1 LEEAKA
7 KLKDLDEIPVQNQTK
22 QRRILKYS
30 ERHVSRCIQGL
41 IVALVIWWLFPTLQH
56 SDYDKGCFQENY
68 EYPFQQD
75 LPLIGYF
82 KTHKPLIGRE
92 WLFAK
97 IQDSLEQ
104 TKPRGVLLLAQM
116 GYGKSALISLLL
128 CAKRNEKG
136 RHIRDKMVAFHI
148 CKFDVKSTRN
158 PARFIR
164 RMIGFFA
171 TRSPEYGSI
180 ISMLPTSSI
189 IFDMYAC
196 EREIE
201 ACFDAA
207 ILNPLKEIEINKTG
221 LNDWIIVVDALDEC
235 YDNSLG
241 RNPLKDILFS
251 RIKQMPTWTKLLLTS
266 RNFSVE
272 TRIRQYM
279 HSFHLSTDDSRNI
292 EDMKMFIL
300 SKVPE
305 AGSNMD
311 RLTDISEGNF
321 LYMSMK
327 LILHYVNNL
336 EHLDEGD
343 ETAAF
348 VAVKVEEL
356 YNKKQ

>member
-1 LEEAKA
+1 MTHSESWKWQNSYKEIASLCVPQKWSSVPTISDVSYCTNIWKNCTAFKINENVLQELQTVRNELIAHSSDGKLSDDETTRVFDAVESVFKDRDVIPHIDAKNLTQHLLLIKNQA
-7 KLKDLDEIPVQNQTK
+7 PTALTHFIKTCSQTTKSNKTKAHFEIF
-22 QRRILKYS
+22 RAA
-30 ERHVSRCIQGL
+30 CISMYPGL
-41 IVALVIWWLFPTLQH
+41 NR
-56 SDYDKGCFQENY
+56 CFQENY

-97 IQDSLEQ
+97 IQENIDQ

-116 GYGKSALISLLL
+116 GYGKSALISHLL

-207 ILNPLKEIEINKTG
+207 ILNPLKEIEINK
-221 LNDWIIVVDALDEC
+221 
-235 YDNSLG
+235 
-241 RNPLKDILFS
+241 
-251 RIKQMPTWTKLLLTS
+251 
-266 RNFSVE
+266 
-272 TRIRQYM
+272 
-279 HSFHLSTDDSRNI
+279 
-292 EDMKMFIL
+292 
-300 SKVPE
+300 
-305 AGSNMD
+305 
-311 RLTDISEGNF
+311 
-321 LYMSMK
+321 
-327 LILHYVNNL
+327 
-336 EHLDEGD
+336 
-343 ETAAF
+343 
-348 VAVKVEEL
+348 
-356 YNKKQ
+356 